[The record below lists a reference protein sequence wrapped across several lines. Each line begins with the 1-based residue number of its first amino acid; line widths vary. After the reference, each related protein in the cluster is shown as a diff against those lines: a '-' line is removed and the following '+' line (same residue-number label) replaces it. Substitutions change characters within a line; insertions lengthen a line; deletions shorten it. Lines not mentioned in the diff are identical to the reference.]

1 MAEGADATPP
11 MARASLNLPV
21 LGIVT
26 VLLSAAIGAS
36 YVFVDL
42 SLNRMGASAAAIG
55 LNAAMPALGWLL
67 ATPFLPLL
75 VHRRDTRAVLLA
87 LPCLAAAAMAGFA
100 VTDDQTAWLVLR
112 FVFGSSLGILFR
124 LVEYWISAASGPDR
138 RARNMGIYA
147 ALFCAGVAAGA
158 GILPL
163 VGLAGWPPV
172 LLIIGLTAAGLVV
185 MAGLDGGPPGIAALP
200 PRLMTGFAGPS
211 LVAII
216 AAGLTGLFEAVPYTL
231 MPVYAVRVGMAEDFA
246 AWTTSAFMIGQ
257 VLLLVPL
264 GLLADRI
271 NRIAVLALAG
281 IVGLVSAL
289 VMPAAI
295 GNPAA
300 MIAIILVW
308 GGFAGSIYAIGLA
321 MLADRMGGADLAAAN
336 ASFGTLYAAG
346 ALVGP
351 PLHGLA
357 MEWHDPQGLMAS
369 SSLMFVA
376 LLGLIAWQ
384 AMRGAWRR
392 QGRAA

>member
-36 YVFVDL
+36 YVYVDL
-42 SLNRMGASAAAIG
+42 ALNRMGASAAAIG

-75 VHRRDTRAVLLA
+75 VHRRDTRLVLLA
-87 LPCLAAAAMAGFA
+87 LPCLAAVAMAGFA
-100 VTDDQTAWLVLR
+100 LTDDQTAWLVLR

-138 RARNMGIYA
+138 RARNMSIYA
-147 ALFCAGVAAGA
+147 ALFCAGVATGA

-163 VGLAGWPPV
+163 VGLTGWPPV
-172 LLIIGLTAAGLVV
+172 LLIIGLAAAGLAV
-185 MAGLDGGPPGIAALP
+185 MAALRGGPPGIVALP
-200 PRLMTGFAGPS
+200 QRLMTGFSGPS
-211 LVAII
+211 LVAVA
-216 AAGLTGLFEAVPYTL
+216 AAGLIGLFEAVPYTL
-231 MPVYAVRVGMAEDFA
+231 MPVYAVRVGMTEDFA

-257 VLLLVPL
+257 VLFLVPL

-271 NRIAVLALAG
+271 NRLAVLALG
-281 IVGLVSAL
+281 GVVGLAATLAL
-289 VMPAAI
+289 PAAT
-295 GNPAA
+295 GDGPA

-308 GGFAGSIYAIGLA
+308 GGFAGSIYAVGLS
-321 MLADRMGGADLAAAN
+321 MLADRLAGADLAAAN

-357 MEWHDPQGLMAS
+357 MEWRDPQGLMET
-369 SSLMFVA
+369 SSLLFVA

-384 AMRGAWRR
+384 AMRAGWRG
-392 QGRAA
+392 QGRPA

>member
-1 MAEGADATPP
+1 MADLPGTMP
-11 MARASLNLPV
+11 RALNLPV
-21 LGIVT
+21 LGLVT
-26 VLLSAAIGAS
+26 VILSAAIGAS
-36 YVFVDL
+36 YVYVDL

-100 VTDDQTAWLVLR
+100 LTDDQTAWLALR

-124 LVEYWISAASGPDR
+124 LVEYWISAASAPDR

-147 ALFCAGVAAGA
+147 ALFCAGVAIGA

-163 VGLAGWPPV
+163 VGLTGWPPV
-172 LLIIGLTAAGLVV
+172 LLIIGLAAAG
-185 MAGLDGGPPGIAALP
+185 MAVLARLGGGPPGIAALP

-211 LVAII
+211 LVAIT

-257 VLLLVPL
+257 VLFLVPL

-271 NRIAVLALAG
+271 NRIAVLALSG
-281 IVGLVSAL
+281 VIGLVSA
-289 VMPAAI
+289 VIMPAAI
-295 GNPAA
+295 GDAAA

-308 GGFAGSIYAIGLA
+308 GGFAGSIYAVGLA
-321 MLADRMGGADLAAAN
+321 MLADRMDGPDLAAAN
-336 ASFGTLYAAG
+336 ASFGTLYAGG

-357 MEWHDPQGLMAS
+357 MEWRDPQGLMAS
-369 SSLMFVA
+369 SALLFVV

-384 AMRGAWRR
+384 AMRGALRR
-392 QGRAA
+392 QGRPA